1 VDPLKSIA
9 ERYWVVYYLVYVAGV
24 GIGLSRYHPLQEQG
38 KDELF
43 ALVGIFAL
51 AAGLALLVAIIL
63 EVLGRMVLLIPSEI
77 KRLREQGRKEGRQ
90 EGLQEGRQEGRREER
105 QRIVDA
111 LRQLGERE
119 DGSIHITLTPETI
132 ALLLSDAGPSS

>member
-1 VDPLKSIA
+1 
-9 ERYWVVYYLVYVAGV
+9 V
-24 GIGLSRYHPLQEQG
+24 GIGLSRYHPLREQG

-43 ALVGIFAL
+43 ALVAIFAL

-90 EGLQEGRQEGRREER
+90 EGLQEGRREER

-119 DGSIHITLTPETI
+119 DGSIHITLTPEVI
-132 ALLLSDAGPSS
+132 ALLLSDAGPSPYLNNPKS